1 MSTHDSND
9 DDHDDH
15 GGNFKYFVIF
25 ITLCIL
31 TAMSFFTY
39 SSYWPQ
45 ALDNETIKRT
55 FMMAI
60 SCTKAMLVILFFMHV
75 LWEANWKYALTIPAS
90 FMSLFLLL
98 MLVPDVGL
106 RLKHA
111 SRERR
116 LHMAVPQA
124 VDHGAESPGDHSAD
138 DHSADDHSA
147 DDHSAEEPGTEE
159 PSANDRDDEPSSE

>member
-1 MSTHDSND
+1 MSTHDSD
-9 DDHDDH
+9 DDGHDDH

-124 VDHGAESPGDHSAD
+124 ADHGAESPGDP
-138 DHSADDHSA
+138 SADDHSA